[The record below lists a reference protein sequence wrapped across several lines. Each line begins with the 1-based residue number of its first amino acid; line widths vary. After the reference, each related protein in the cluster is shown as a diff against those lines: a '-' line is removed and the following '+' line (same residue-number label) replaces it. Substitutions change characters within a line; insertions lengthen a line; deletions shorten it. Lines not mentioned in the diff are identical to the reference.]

1 MFDVKKTTEDL
12 IKWVHD
18 WFEVNGNGCNAV
30 LGMSGGKDSTI
41 AAAICVKALGADRVI
56 GVMMPDKEQG
66 LNEADKI
73 CEYLGI
79 RCINAPISGITTA
92 MSIMKHA
99 FPKDK
104 DAFEWST
111 QSEQNIPPRAR
122 MMMLYAISQT
132 NNGRVVNTCNFSEN
146 YLGYAT
152 IFGDAAGDFSP
163 LGNLTVT
170 EILAIG
176 DDLGLPKEWVHKT
189 PDDGLPHSESDES
202 KFGFT
207 YETLDKYIR
216 GIEIPSDEIKAKIDT
231 MHERNLFKLR
241 PMATFPNY
249 VLVIE

>member
-1 MFDVKKTTEDL
+1 MFDSKKITEDL

-30 LGMSGGKDSTI
+30 IGMSGGKDSTI

-66 LNEADKI
+66 LNDADKI

-79 RCINAPISGITTA
+79 KCINAPISGITTA

-104 DAFEWST
+104 EAFDWST

-122 MMMLYAISQT
+122 MLMLYAISQT
-132 NNGRVVNTCNFSEN
+132 SNGRVVNTCNLSED
-146 YLGYAT
+146 YVGYFT
-152 IFGDAAGDFSP
+152 RYGDEAGDFS
-163 LGNLTVT
+163 LFKNLTVT
-170 EILAIG
+170 EVLAIG
-176 DDLGLPKEWVHKT
+176 DCLGIPHEWVHKT
-189 PDDGLPHSESDES
+189 PDDGLPHSQSDET

-207 YETLDKYIR
+207 YEVLDKYIR
-216 GIEIPSDEIKAKIDT
+216 GIEIPSDDIKTKIDV
-231 MHERNLFKLR
+231 MHERNLFKLK
-241 PMATFPNY
+241 PMAAF
-249 VLVIE
+249 EF